1 MVKKKL
7 DALASA
13 LDSELGEDRK
23 LIAKRPPGPIPR
35 SIDPIIFS
43 EELKYLN
50 SSWSNW
56 SNQSDFSSHRPIVG
70 KFISFFKRKIQAYL
84 FNVIFKDYIERE
96 REFVMKLVQYSN
108 LTANYIDHRNEKIF
122 WELNQKLDRE
132 IEMVS
137 QRNDILISELLKN
150 KTLNNPE
157 S

>member
-7 DALASA
+7 DNLISA
-13 LDSELGEDRK
+13 LSRELDEDRR
-23 LIAKRPPGPIPR
+23 LVAKRPPGPTPN

-43 EELKYLN
+43 EELKFLN

-56 SNQSDFSSHRPIVG
+56 SNQSDFSSHRPVVG
-70 KFISFFKRKIQAYL
+70 RVVSLLKRKIQGFL

-108 LTANYIDHRNEKIF
+108 LTANYIDHRNEKLF
-122 WELNQKLDRE
+122 WDLNKKLDRE

-137 QRNDILISELLKN
+137 QRNDILIAELLKN
-150 KTLNNPE
+150 KILDNKE
-157 S
+157 A